1 MTKVGPQM
9 ADHKRRRIMK
19 TTVTTLVGDKQITIE
34 TGRMAKQADGS
45 VLVSC
50 GNNMVLVTAV
60 SSTKQ
65 STLDFFPLTVEYIE
79 KFYATGK
86 IPGGYFKREGK
97 PTTDAVLTARLIDRP
112 IRPSFPEGYR
122 HETQVV
128 ATVLSADG
136 AFPIEILASLG
147 ASAAL
152 HISDIPFNGPTAAL
166 QVGRVDGQL
175 IANPTPQQMEK
186 SDFDIIVAGTRN
198 GLLMVEGE
206 CRFVSEADMLAALK
220 FGHQSLMPLLNA
232 QDELR
237 EKTGSKA
244 KRAFN
249 PPAIDA
255 DFRTQAENFL
265 TEKIQKALTTR
276 EKSERYAA
284 YSAATKAAHEA
295 LIAPIADKDVR
306 TAREKELGTVVEDLK
321 YKLSREMILS
331 KGVRIDGRDTK
342 TVRPIS
348 NEVGILPRAHGSALF
363 TRGETQVLG
372 TVTLGTGDDEQMID
386 SLLGTQKRK
395 FLLHYNFP
403 PFSVGE
409 VGRFGGQGRREIGHG
424 NLAERALKAVIPDF
438 EKFPYTLRIVADV
451 LESNGSSSMG
461 TVCSGTMA
469 MLDAGVPVKG
479 NVAGI
484 AMGLIKEDD
493 RVAVLTDIL
502 GDEDHLGD
510 MDFKV
515 AGTTQGITAVQ
526 MDIKID
532 SVSFQVMEQ
541 ALSQAKDGRIHILNE
556 MEKVIKVPRGQISEF
571 APRIETIKIH
581 PDKIREVI
589 GAGGKVIRGITEAT
603 GVKIE
608 IEDDG
613 TIHIASADPQATK
626 KAIAMINDITA
637 EAEVGKTYKGRVVK
651 IADFGAFVE
660 ILPNTQGLLH
670 ISEIAH
676 DRIRSVSDVL
686 KEGDELDVKV
696 LDVDRA
702 GRIKLSRKALLEKT
716 AH

>member
-1 MTKVGPQM
+1 
-9 ADHKRRRIMK
+9 MK

-60 SSTKQ
+60 SSRKT
-65 STLDFFPLTVEYIE
+65 STLDFFPLTVEFIE

-112 IRPSFPEGYR
+112 IRPKFPEGYR
-122 HETQVV
+122 CETQIV
-128 ATVLSADG
+128 ATVLSSDG
-136 AFPIEILASLG
+136 SFPAEILASLG

-152 HISDIPFNGPTAAL
+152 HISDIPFAGPTAAM

-198 GLLMVEGE
+198 GILMVEGE
-206 CRFVSEADMLAALK
+206 CRFISEADMLSALK
-220 FGHQSLMPLLNA
+220 FGHQALLPLFNA

-244 KRAFN
+244 KRAWT
-249 PPAIDA
+249 PPVVDQA
-255 DFRTQAENFL
+255 FREQVEAFAKP
-265 TEKIQKALTTR
+265 KIEAAQRIR
-276 EKSERYAA
+276 EKMERYAA
-284 YSAATKAAHEA
+284 YAKTSTEA
-295 LIAPIADKDVR
+295 MQALVSTITDDKLKDVR
-306 TAREKELGTVVEDLK
+306 AKELSTVIEDLK
-321 YKLSREMILS
+321 YHCSREMILS
-331 KGVRIDGRDTK
+331 QGVRIDGRDTT
-342 TVRPIS
+342 TVRQITC
-348 NEVGILPRAHGSALF
+348 EVGLLPRAHGSGLF

-372 TVTLGTGDDEQMID
+372 TATLGTGDDEQMID
-386 SLLGTQKRK
+386 SLQGLQKRK

-409 VGRFGGQGRREIGHG
+409 AGRMGGQSRRELGHG
-424 NLAERALKAVIPDF
+424 NLAERALKAILPDF
-438 EKFPYTLRIVADV
+438 EKFPYTMRIVADV

-461 TVCSGTMA
+461 TVCSGILA
-469 MLDAGVPVKG
+469 LLDAGVPIKA

-484 AMGLIKEDD
+484 AMGLIKEGD

-515 AGTTQGITAVQ
+515 AGSSQGITAVQ

-532 SVSFQVMEQ
+532 SVSFQVMETALNQ
-541 ALSQAKDGRIHILNE
+541 ARDGRNHILAE
-556 MEKVIKVPRGQISEF
+556 MEKVMKTPRGQISEF

-626 KAIAMINDITA
+626 KAMAMIQDICA
-637 EAEVGKTYKGRVVK
+637 EAEVGKVYSGKVVK

-676 DRIRSVSDVL
+676 DRIRAVGDVL
-686 KEGDELDVKV
+686 KEGDTLDVKV
-696 LDVDRA
+696 MDVDRA
-702 GRIKLSRKALLEKT
+702 GRIKLSRKVLLEKT
-716 AH
+716 H

>member
-1 MTKVGPQM
+1 
-9 ADHKRRRIMK
+9 MK
-19 TTVTTLVGDKQITIE
+19 TTVTTSVGGKQITIE

-45 VLVSC
+45 VVVSC
-50 GNNMVLVTAV
+50 GNNIVLVTAV
-60 SSTKQ
+60 SSKNE
-65 STLDFFPLTVEYIE
+65 STLDFFPLTVEYQE

-122 HETQVV
+122 CETQVV

-136 AFPIEILASLG
+136 AFPIEVLASLG

-152 HISDIPFNGPTAAL
+152 HISDIPFNGPTAAV

-175 IANPTPQQMEK
+175 VANPTPQQKER
-186 SDFDIIVAGTRN
+186 SDMDIIVAGTKN

-206 CRFVSEADMLAALK
+206 AQFITEADALAALK
-220 FGHQSLMPLLNA
+220 FGHQSLLPLLNA
-232 QDELR
+232 QEELR
-237 EKTGSKA
+237 EKFGSKA
-244 KRAFN
+244 KRAFV
-249 PPAIDA
+249 PKVIDGDFKGSVEAFLQPKIKSALAI
-255 DFRTQAENFL
+255 
-265 TEKIQKALTTR
+265 R
-276 EKSERYAA
+276 EKMERYAA
-284 YSAATKAAHEA
+284 VAVAKKEASTQFVATITDDKLKAQ
-295 LIAPIADKDVR
+295 
-306 TAREKELGTVVEDLK
+306 REKELGNIVEDLK
-321 YKLSREMILS
+321 YVIAREMILNGS
-331 KGVRIDGRDTK
+331 RIDGRDLK

-348 NEVGILPRAHGSALF
+348 CEVSLLPRAHGSGLF

-372 TVTLGTGDDEQMID
+372 TVTLGTGDDEQMVD
-386 SLLGTQKRK
+386 NLLGMVKRR
-395 FLLHYNFP
+395 FMLHYNFP

-424 NLAERALKAVIPDF
+424 NLAERAVKAILPDH
-438 EKFPYTLRIVADV
+438 EKFPYTIRIVAEV

-461 TVCSGTMA
+461 TVCSGTLA
-469 MLDAGVPVKG
+469 LLDAGVPVKS

-484 AMGLIKEDD
+484 AMGLVKEGD

-515 AGTTQGITAVQ
+515 AGNAQGITALQ

-532 SVSFQVMEQ
+532 SVNFQVMET
-541 ALSQAKDGRIHILNE
+541 ALFQAKEGRLHILAE
-556 MEKVIKVPRGQISEF
+556 MEKIIKTPRGQISEF

-589 GAGGKVIRGITEAT
+589 GSGGKTIRSITET
-603 GVKIE
+603 CGVKIE

-613 TIHIASADPQATK
+613 QIHIASADPEATK
-626 KAIAMINDITA
+626 KAIQIIQDICA
-637 EAEVGKTYKGRVVK
+637 EAEVGKVYKGRVVK

-676 DRIRSVSDVL
+676 ERLRAVTDALR
-686 KEGDELDVKV
+686 EGEEIEVKV

-702 GRIKLSRKALLEKT
+702 GRIKLSRKVLLAKET
-716 AH
+716 VQ

>member
-1 MTKVGPQM
+1 
-9 ADHKRRRIMK
+9 MK

-45 VLVSC
+45 VIVSC

-60 SSTKQ
+60 SSKKE

-97 PTTDAVLTARLIDRP
+97 PTNDAVLTARLIDRP

-122 HETQVV
+122 YETQVV

-206 CRFVSEADMLAALK
+206 CKFVSEGDMLAALK
-220 FGHQSLMPLLNA
+220 FGHQALMPLLNA

-237 EKTGSKA
+237 EKAGSKA
-244 KRAFN
+244 KRSFT
-249 PPAIDA
+249 PATIDA
-255 DFRTQAENFL
+255 EFRSQV
-265 TEKIQKALTTR
+265 EKMLSPKIEKAQSIR
-276 EKSERYAA
+276 EKLERYNA
-284 YSAATKAAHEA
+284 YSSAEAEAKAA
-295 LIAPIADKDVR
+295 LVSTITDDKLKSQ
-306 TAREKELGTVVEDLK
+306 REKELKTISEDLK

-342 TVRPIS
+342 TVRPIA
-348 NEVGILPRAHGSALF
+348 NEVGILPRAHGSGLF

-395 FLLHYNFP
+395 FMLHYNFP

-409 VGRFGGQGRREIGHG
+409 VGRVGFQSRREVGHG
-424 NLAERALKAVIPDF
+424 NLAERAIKAVLPDF
-438 EKFPYTLRIVADV
+438 EKFPYTIRIVSEV

-461 TVCSGTMA
+461 TVCSGLMA
-469 MLDAGVPVKG
+469 LLDAGVPVKA

-484 AMGLIKEDD
+484 AMGLIKEGD

-515 AGTTQGITAVQ
+515 AGTPQGITAVQ

-532 SVSFQVMEQ
+532 SVSFQVMET
-541 ALSQAKDGRIHILNE
+541 ALNQAKEGRNHILNE
-556 MEKVIKVPRGQISEF
+556 MEKVMKVPRGQISEF

-589 GAGGKVIRGITEAT
+589 GSGGKVIRGITEST

-613 TIHIASADPQATK
+613 TIHIASADPLATK
-626 KAIAMINDITA
+626 KAIAIINDICA
-637 EAEVGKTYKGRVVK
+637 EAEVGKTYKGKVMK

-676 DRIRSVSDVL
+676 DRIRQVSDVL
-686 KEGDELDVKV
+686 SEGEEIEVKV

-702 GRIKLSRKALLEKT
+702 GRIKLSRKALLEKA